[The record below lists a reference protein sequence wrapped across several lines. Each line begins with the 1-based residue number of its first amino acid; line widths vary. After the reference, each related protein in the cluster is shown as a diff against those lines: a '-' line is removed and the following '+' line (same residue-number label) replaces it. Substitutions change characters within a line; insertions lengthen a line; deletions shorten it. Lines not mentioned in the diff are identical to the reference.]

1 MVLLHGFRQPRN
13 KDDFGFA
20 LADGV
25 VCDVVRKEFVPLW
38 LPLRCPLPKYPWASL
53 SDLIQFLQQHQYC
66 VYIHPEMQNML
77 ELQEVLT

>member
-20 LADGV
+20 LVDGV
-25 VCDVVRKEFVPLW
+25 ACDIVQKESVLLW
-38 LPLRCPLPKYPWASL
+38 LPLRCPLPKYPWASS
-53 SDLIQFLQQHQYC
+53 SDLIHFLQQHQYC
-66 VYIHPEMQNML
+66 VYIYQEIQNVL